1 MQFQS
6 LASGSNGNCSVW
18 ETPHGSVLFDA
29 GISRKRVI
37 KGLENL
43 KINPQN
49 VKYVCIT
56 HAHWDHINGLPVLMN
71 YLKNARVVATSQT
84 INELV
89 KLKRRDSRFNYLAT
103 KAIPVEFNDT
113 IKLGKNFEISCF
125 PAVHDIDGASGYRI
139 ENIKNKF
146 AISYITDT
154 AAISSDFVDAMS
166 DSDIFFLES
175 NHDTELLDK
184 SRRPFWLK
192 SRIRKTHLSNDKFF
206 QLCKQIMSER
216 TKVVYLGHLS
226 GECNDENL
234 LYDQMQKFTKQTP
247 LNWVISTRTR
257 PSSLFKMAKDILKIE
272 GGLSNLN
279 DDRKNTL
286 SRLDSYF

>member
-18 ETPHGSVLFDA
+18 DTPHGSVLFDA

-37 KGLENL
+37 EGLGKLQIE
-43 KINPQN
+43 PQK

-84 INELV
+84 IDELV
-89 KLKRRDSRFNYLAT
+89 KLKKKDPRFLNLAK

-113 IKLGKNFEISCF
+113 IHLGKNFEISCF

-139 ENIKNKF
+139 ENIKKEF
-146 AISYITDT
+146 AVSYVTDT
-154 AAISSDFVDAMS
+154 AAIGSDFVDAMS
-166 DSDIFFLES
+166 NSDIFFLES
-175 NHDTELLDK
+175 NHDIDLLNK

-192 SRIRKTHLSNDKFF
+192 SRIRKTHLSNDKFI
-206 QLCKQIMSER
+206 QLCRQIISER
-216 TKVVYLGHLS
+216 TKVAYLGHLS
-226 GECNDENL
+226 GECNDESL
-234 LYDQMQKFTKQTP
+234 LYDQMQKFNPKDSI
-247 LNWVISTRTR
+247 NWVISTRSR
-257 PSSLFKMAKDILKIE
+257 SSSLFKMAKDIFTIE
-272 GGLSNLN
+272 GGLSNFN
-279 DDRKNTL
+279 DDRKLDL
-286 SRLDSYF
+286 SDLDSYF